1 MRLASEVNK
10 YLDQCAPWF
19 EIKTDKTAAAT
30 TIYTAL
36 RVIDSLKIL
45 LSPFLPFS
53 SEQLHT
59 YLGYDE
65 PLFGEQYVEIVKDNL
80 GEHQVLRYN
89 PLAATGGWN
98 PSQLPAGQALL
109 QPAPLFRKLD
119 LSIVESERSR
129 LGQPGEDQV

>member
-1 MRLASEVNK
+1 
-10 YLDQCAPWF
+10 
-19 EIKTDKTAAAT
+19 
-30 TIYTAL
+30 
-36 RVIDSLKIL
+36 VIDSLKIL

-65 PLFGEQYVEIVKDNL
+65 PLFGEQFVEIVKDSL

-89 PLAATGGWN
+89 PTAATGSWE
-98 PSQLPAGQALL
+98 PSQLSAGQALR

-119 LSIVESERSR
+119 QSIVESERSR
-129 LGQPGEDQV
+129 LGQPGEDQA